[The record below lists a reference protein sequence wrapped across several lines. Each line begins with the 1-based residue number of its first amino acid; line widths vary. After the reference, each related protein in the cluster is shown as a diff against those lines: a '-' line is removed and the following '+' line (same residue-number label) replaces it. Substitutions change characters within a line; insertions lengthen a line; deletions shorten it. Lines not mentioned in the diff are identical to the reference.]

1 MKVCKFG
8 GTSMASAD
16 SIRQVAS
23 IINADAERRFVV
35 VSAPGK
41 RNADDIKIT
50 DSLYACYAM
59 KNTEDSYQLFDAVVE
74 RYNGLIKD
82 LDIDLDISQ
91 IVGVYRAKLSTTD
104 RADSIVAMGEHLSA
118 MILAAVLKWEFV
130 DARSIIKFDTK
141 GNFNSEYTNDICGK
155 VLSKLDCAVI
165 PGFYGQSPS
174 GRTKV
179 FSRGGSDISG
189 AIVAR
194 AVGADVYENWTD
206 VSGCF
211 VADPRIVKNP
221 KVIKYMSYSELRE
234 LSYMGAS
241 VLHPDSV
248 FPVRIA
254 KIPVN
259 IRNTFSPS
267 DEGTMIVDK
276 VTEHDRLVT
285 GIAGKKNFTSI
296 LVEKDK
302 MNGEVGFTRR
312 LLSVL
317 EQYNISFEHLPS
329 GIDTMTIVISDSELK
344 GRTAEVV
351 KDIREAVGPDHI
363 EVQDGLALI
372 ATVGHGMSYK
382 PGTAARLFS
391 ALSRYGINIRMI
403 DQGSSEMNI
412 ILSVKNEDYEKTVNA
427 IYEEF
432 IN

>member
-1 MKVCKFG
+1 
-8 GTSMASAD
+8 MASAA
-16 SIRQVAS
+16 SIRKVAE
-23 IINADAERRFVV
+23 IINSDAERRYVV

-41 RNADDIKIT
+41 RDANDIKIT
-50 DSLYACYAM
+50 DSLYASYAM
-59 KNTEDSYQLFDAVVE
+59 KNAEDSYQLFDAVVN
-74 RYNGLIKD
+74 RYVELVKD
-82 LDIDLDISQ
+82 LGVDVDIASTIN
-91 IVGVYRAKLSTTD
+91 VYRAKLTTTD

-118 MILAAVLKWEFV
+118 MILAAVLKWDFI
-130 DARSIIKFDTK
+130 DARQLIKFDTK

-155 VLSKLDCAVI
+155 VLSKHDCAVI

-179 FSRGGSDISG
+179 FSRGGSDITG

-194 AVGADVYENWTD
+194 AVGADIYENWTD

-221 KVIKYMSYSELRE
+221 RVIRYMSYSELRE

-248 FPVRIA
+248 FPVRLA
-254 KIPVN
+254 KIPIN
-259 IRNTFSPS
+259 LRNTFKPE
-267 DEGTMIVDK
+267 DAGTMIVDK
-276 VTEHDRLVT
+276 VTEHERLVT

-302 MNGEVGFTRR
+302 MNSEVGFTRR

-329 GIDTMTIVISDSELK
+329 GIDTMTVVISDSEIR
-344 GRTAEVV
+344 GRIDDVV
-351 KDIREAVGPDHI
+351 KDIRESVGPDYI
-363 EVQDGLALI
+363 EVQDNLALI

-412 ILSVKNEDYEKTVNA
+412 ILAVKNEDFERTVNA

>member
-16 SIRQVAS
+16 SIRQVAD
-23 IINADAERRFVV
+23 IINTDSERRYVI

-41 RNADDIKIT
+41 RNPDDIKIT
-50 DSLYACYAM
+50 DSLYACFAM
-59 KNTEDSYQLFDAVVE
+59 KNTEDSYQLFDAVVD
-74 RYNGLIKD
+74 RYEELLDELELD
-82 LDIDLDISQ
+82 LDLSSVIN
-91 IVGVYRAKLSTTD
+91 VYRAKLSTTD

-118 MILAAVLKWEFV
+118 MILAAVLNWDFV
-130 DARSIIKFDTK
+130 DAREIIKFDTK
-141 GNFNSEYTNDICGK
+141 GNFNAEYTNDICGR
-155 VLSKLDCAVI
+155 VLSKHSCAVI

-179 FSRGGSDISG
+179 FSRGGSDITG

-194 AVGADVYENWTD
+194 AVGADIYENWTD

-221 KVIKYMSYSELRE
+221 KVIKYISYRELRE

-248 FPVRIA
+248 FPVRLA
-254 KIPVN
+254 KIPIN
-259 IRNTFSPS
+259 IRNTFKPQ
-267 DEGTMIVDK
+267 DAGTMIVDE
-276 VTEHDRLVT
+276 VSEHERLVT
-285 GIAGKKNFTSI
+285 GIAGKRNFTSI
-296 LVEKDK
+296 LIEKDK
-302 MNGEVGFTRR
+302 MNSEVGFTRR

-329 GIDTMTIVISDSELK
+329 GIDTMTVVISDSEIK
-344 GRTAEVV
+344 GRINEVV

-363 EVQDGLALI
+363 EVHDNLALI
-372 ATVGHGMSYK
+372 ATVGLGMSYK
-382 PGTAARLFS
+382 PGTASRLFS

-412 ILSVKNEDYEKTVNA
+412 ILAVKNDDFVRAVNA